1 MKIHYKLALTLLVGA
16 ALGAAALQG
25 LHAQTKSPAYVVI
38 EVEESD
44 HRAYLQEYASLAV
57 SAMVAG
63 GGKFLARG
71 GKTFAIDGEAP
82 KPRVMVIAFESMEK
96 AQAAFDSSAYKEA
109 KKVGD
114 KYAKFRVYA
123 VEGVSQ

>member
-96 AQAAFDSSAYKEA
+96 AKATFAGVDYRSARKI
-109 KKVGD
+109 GD
-114 KYAKFRVYA
+114 EYAKFRIWA
-123 VEGVSQ
+123 VEGLPQ